1 MKRTFWEEKIDRQL
15 TNRIHRYMNAFDR
28 YFEQLRYVTSI
39 NPDIDAVTSD
49 LTSSGVTREYFNKI
63 DERCNNLLDFF
74 QEKVTKQDVRDALQG
89 IVTMEGYQDDE
100 DLMLCLL
107 MDFVHCFE
115 GLDHR
120 TSLNSREGLA
130 LLNVIAKVYR
140 PDYYMSFEELSE
152 IPQFIIN
159 LDSMVSYIGGCIEE
173 TDVMKNQSIVSVLL
187 QIVNPEA
194 DKEYRILLYKLCEA
208 ISEADGVISISER
221 EFLMNVLRLD
231 DDDVTNDI
239 ITDSIFNRNE

>member
-1 MKRTFWEEKIDRQL
+1 
-15 TNRIHRYMNAFDR
+15 MNAFDR

-39 NPDIDAVTSD
+39 NPELDGVTVD
-49 LTSSGVTREYFNKI
+49 LTGSGVTPEYFNKL
-63 DERCNNLLDFF
+63 DERGNALLDFI
-74 QEKVTKQDVRDALQG
+74 QESVAKQDVRAALQG
-89 IVTMEGYQDDE
+89 IVSIEGYQDDE
-100 DLMLCLL
+100 DLMLCFL
-107 MDFVHCFE
+107 MDLVHCFE

-120 TSLNSREGLA
+120 TSLSTCEGLA
-130 LLNVIAKVYR
+130 LLNVMAKVYR
-140 PDYYMSFEELSE
+140 PDYYMSFQELAE

-159 LDSMVSYIGGCIEE
+159 LDGMVSYIDGCIEE
-173 TDVMKNQSIVSVLL
+173 TEIMKNQSIVSVLL

-231 DDDVTNDI
+231 DDDVSNDI

>member
-1 MKRTFWEEKIDRQL
+1 
-15 TNRIHRYMNAFDR
+15 MNAFEK

-39 NPDIDAVTSD
+39 NPDLEAVTVD
-49 LTSSGVTREYFNKI
+49 LTGSGVTNEYFDNI
-63 DERCNNLLDFF
+63 DERSSNLLDFF
-74 QEKVTKQDVRDALQG
+74 QQTVANQTVRDALQG
-89 IVTMEGYQDDE
+89 IVTIEGYQDDE

-107 MDFVHCFE
+107 MDIVHCFE

-120 TSLNSREGLA
+120 TSLNSCEGLA
-130 LLNVIAKVYR
+130 LLNVLAKVYR
-140 PDYYMSFEELSE
+140 PDYYMSFGELSE

-159 LDSMVSYIGGCIEE
+159 LDRMVSFIHGCIDE
-173 TDVMKNQSIVSVLL
+173 TEIMKKQSIISVLL

-194 DKEYRILLYKLCEA
+194 DKDYRILLYKLCEA
-208 ISEADGVISISER
+208 ISEVDGRISISER

-239 ITDSIFNRNE
+239 ETDSIFNRPE